1 MRVLTGSPQSQR
13 MQNGGGA
20 ALVRTVVDRELRR
33 AMRGSCERARTG
45 GAALSTT
52 AARTR
57 GAALAPS
64 AAGRAM
70 NAVWQRPVC
79 QCRLGLRGC
88 RSALPGW
95 SRALRPRSQPARFL
109 PSGGDRQRGPR
120 RGGLAECS
128 ALGRR
133 VVPMCN
139 ESAIEAPCAAVEGHR
154 LKVRCGHGS
163 ATASGRIWRRPP
175 GQLVTAWPA
184 FGARRMQQ
192 AGIGAD
198 SCAARARPC
207 RDHAPQESR
216 RTRGH
221 PSAWSAALPS
231 WSLGLRFQRKWI
243 RRAIAA
249 PGTRSRRW
257 CHVDEREHP

>member
-88 RSALPGW
+88 RSTLPGW

-128 ALGRR
+128 ALGASCQCATSRR
-133 VVPMCN
+133 STRALRSGRGAQAQGSVRAC
-139 ESAIEAPCAAVEGHR
+139 ECDGERSYLAAPTRSTGHR
-154 LKVRCGHGS
+154 LAIS
-163 ATASGRIWRRPP
+163 WSSPDAAGRDRR
-175 GQLVTAWPA
+175 G
-184 FGARRMQQ
+184 FARRSGT
-192 AGIGAD
+192 ALSG
-198 SCAARARPC
+198 PC
-207 RDHAPQESR
+207 P
-216 RTRGH
+216 TG
-221 PSAWSAALPS
+221 
-231 WSLGLRFQRKWI
+231 
-243 RRAIAA
+243 
-249 PGTRSRRW
+249 
-257 CHVDEREHP
+257 V

>member
-1 MRVLTGSPQSQR
+1 
-13 MQNGGGA
+13 
-20 ALVRTVVDRELRR
+20 
-33 AMRGSCERARTG
+33 MRGSCERARTG

-120 RGGLAECS
+120 RGGLAGCS

-139 ESAIEAPCAAVEGHR
+139 ESAIDARPAQRSRGTGSRFGAGMGVRRRAGASGGAHPVNWSPHGQRLELAGCSRPGSARIRAP
-154 LKVRCGHGS
+154 LGHGPVGTMPHRS
-163 ATASGRIWRRPP
+163 LGGREAIRARGRPP
-175 GQLVTAWPA
+175 CPRGRWGCVFRETGSD
-184 FGARRMQQ
+184 GARR
-192 AGIGAD
+192 GRTSID
-198 SCAARARPC
+198 SIPSSVHEHLARLQCSSPRAR
-207 RDHAPQESR
+207 
-216 RTRGH
+216 
-221 PSAWSAALPS
+221 
-231 WSLGLRFQRKWI
+231 
-243 RRAIAA
+243 
-249 PGTRSRRW
+249 
-257 CHVDEREHP
+257 